1 MRAVILK
8 ASDDNYSK
16 IKYFKD
22 LNDLLDFL
30 EENNC
35 GLILEKNWCMFK
47 EEMKTKCKYTIT
59 IYDDYIE

>member
-8 ASDDNYSK
+8 ASDDKYSK

-30 EENNC
+30 EKNNC
-35 GLILEKNWCMFK
+35 GLILEKNWCMF
-47 EEMKTKCKYTIT
+47 EQEMKTKCKYTIT

>member
-22 LNDLLDFL
+22 LNDLLNFL
-30 EENNC
+30 EEHNC
-35 GLILEKNWCMFK
+35 GLILEENDCMF
-47 EEMKTKCKYTIT
+47 EQEMKTKCKYKIT

>member
-16 IKYFKD
+16 IKYFRD
-22 LNDLLDFL
+22 LNDLLNFL

-35 GLILEKNWCMFK
+35 GLILEKNWCMFDQ
-47 EEMKTKCKYTIT
+47 EMKTKCKYTIT